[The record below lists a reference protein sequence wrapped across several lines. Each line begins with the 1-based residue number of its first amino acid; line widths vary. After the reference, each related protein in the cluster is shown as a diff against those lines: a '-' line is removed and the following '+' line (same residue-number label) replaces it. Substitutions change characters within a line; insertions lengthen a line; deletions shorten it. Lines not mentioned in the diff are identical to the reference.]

1 MVPQSIKNLRER
13 RQFYITTANI
23 CGIDEFSWM
32 FLTWYNTNKDKVNK
46 KKRWTCAPFVYMD
59 KDFAEWFQIFNN
71 PLDKTYLQYPYMA

>member
-46 KKRWTCAPFVYMD
+46 KKDGPVPHLCTWT
-59 KDFAEWFQIFNN
+59 KTFAEWFQIFKN
-71 PLDKTYLQYPYMA
+71 PLDKIYLQYPYMA